1 MKWALAPH
9 SISLCRVLNE
19 ENRWERFMKYYLN
32 RLSAWIKQVDFG
44 DPDNNLAAQYI
55 QVISIIIM
63 MAGLFIGIVY
73 AIEGYYFYVF
83 VVTLEIVIYSV
94 VLGLVRF
101 QKLQIASNLFLFFAL
116 VLLTL
121 GILSAGG
128 IHASSSVLYPAIL
141 VFASLLL
148 KRINYILYCVLC
160 VTSIGFVIFAEHQG
174 ITPVAYVPDPPSFPL
189 FVTYTLIIVSTGVV
203 IRSIS
208 ESLQTSTKKAREY
221 AHELFAQKAML
232 DRVGQAVVGC
242 GVDDRVVYWNQ
253 AATDLYG
260 WAEEEALGQKYY
272 DLIPTALTIEV
283 EKEIRS
289 ALQKGSVW
297 SGELIIR
304 NKVLDQLQILVT
316 IAPLENENRIVDGW
330 IGIGADLTERKRT
343 ESALR
348 FSEEKFSKVFQTT
361 QVLMTIEDG
370 NGFFV
375 DVNNAFEEA
384 FGLSRDHVIG
394 HRASELDMFYD
405 DADAQS
411 LQKEM
416 QTKGYLK
423 DFETRFR
430 QKNGGM
436 GYILLSS
443 EKFLVDDVEYVLTS
457 GLDITDIKHAEEQ
470 YRKIF
475 NNSIDGIFQST
486 DDGRFVKVNP
496 AMAHIYGYD
505 SPEDMLHNVNDIG
518 SQLYTN
524 VGQRDEVRRRLTAGE
539 KMEGY
544 ESQEYRKDGSVFW
557 SSMNAQAIFDG
568 DGKVLYYEGTVK
580 DITPRKKAE
589 VERETLID
597 ELAKK
602 NDELERFTYT
612 VSHDLK
618 SPLVTI
624 NGFLGYLEQDAAT
637 GNMERLKLDTRRIH
651 EAVNKMQKLLGEL
664 LELSRIGRMVN
675 PPETLSFEDVVRDAF
690 ENVQGRLNERGVTI
704 HTQPNLPA
712 VYGDKQRL
720 IEVLQ
725 NLLDNAAK
733 YMGDQPD
740 PHIDIGFQGED
751 AERGM
756 PIFFVKDN
764 GMGIAPEHHER
775 IFGLF
780 NKLDARS
787 EGTGV
792 GLALVKRIVEVHG
805 GSIWVQSE
813 AGKGSTFYFTLPSEP
828 KPDSVI

>member
-1 MKWALAPH
+1 M
-9 SISLCRVLNE
+9 INE

-32 RLSAWIKQVDFG
+32 KISVWIKQVDFE

-83 VVTLEIVIYSV
+83 IVTLEIVVYSF

-101 QKLQIASNLFLFFAL
+101 KKLQIASNLFLFFAL

-148 KRINYILYCVLC
+148 KRTNYILYGVLC
-160 VTSIGFVIFAEHQG
+160 VVSIGFIIFAENQG
-174 ITPVAYVPDPPSFPL
+174 ITTVAYVPDPPSFPL
-189 FVTYTLIIVSTGVV
+189 FVTYTLIIISTGAV
-203 IRSIS
+203 IRSIT
-208 ESLQTSTKKAREY
+208 ESLQTSTQKAREY

-260 WAEEEALGQKYY
+260 WAEEEALGRKYY
-272 DLIPTALTIEV
+272 DLIPTALTIEI
-283 EKEIRS
+283 EKEIRT

-297 SGELIIR
+297 SGELIVR
-304 NKVLDQLQILVT
+304 NKELGQLQILAT
-316 IAPLENENRIVDGW
+316 IAPLEDENGIVDGW

-375 DVNNAFEEA
+375 DVNEAFEEA
-384 FGLSRDHVIG
+384 FGLSRDQVIG
-394 HRASELDMFYD
+394 HRASELDIFYD
-405 DADAQS
+405 AADAQA

-416 QTKGYLK
+416 QTRGYLK

-436 GYILLSS
+436 GFILLSS

-457 GLDITDIKHAEEQ
+457 GLDITGIKHAEEQ

-486 DDGRFVKVNP
+486 DGGRFVKVNL

-518 SQLYTN
+518 EQIYTN

-539 KMEGY
+539 KLEGY
-544 ESQEYRKDGSVFW
+544 ESQENRKDGSVFW

-602 NDELERFTYT
+602 NEELERFTYT

-624 NGFLGYLEQDAAT
+624 NGFLGYLEQDAAS
-637 GNMERLKLDTRRIH
+637 GNMERLKMDTRRIH
-651 EAVNKMQKLLGEL
+651 EAVNKMEKLLDEL
-664 LELSRIGRMVN
+664 LKLSRIGRMVN
-675 PPETLSFEDVVRDAF
+675 PPEILSFEDVVRDAF
-690 ENVQGRLNERGVTI
+690 ENVQGRLNERGVTFQ
-704 HTQPNLPA
+704 TQPNIPP

-725 NLLDNAAK
+725 NLLDNSAK

-740 PHIDIGFQGED
+740 PHVDIGFQGE
-751 AERGM
+751 ENGM

-775 IFGLF
+775 IFDLF
-780 NKLDARS
+780 NKLDAGS

-792 GLALVKRIVEVHG
+792 GLALVKRIVEVHSG
-805 GSIWVQSE
+805 RIWVESE
-813 AGKGSTFYFTLPSEP
+813 EGKGSTFYFTLPPPPS
-828 KPDSVI
+828 I